1 MPRKEGLR
9 VLGALFV
16 GGLARCLVI
25 ATAGSLPACAKGQ
38 PSGAPASS
46 AATALPAGDGGTQA
60 AAPSK
65 DANVAGLSKDANV
78 AAPPKNANVIVLSID
93 SLRADMPWA
102 GYPRPIAPRLTELEA
117 RAVSYTHAHSISSY
131 TSMSLGG
138 FLGGRL
144 PSELVRSGYFFG
156 TYRKNVFFP
165 QLLKKAGIHTMGV
178 MAHMYFQSAGFD
190 AGFDDWRLVPGITFD
205 PNTDRDITSPA
216 HEKLAEEMLG
226 DPANASRRFFF
237 WAHFLDPHDQYQ
249 RHEGID
255 WGKSAR
261 DRYDGEVT
269 FTDRYVGKLLDFIAK
284 QPWAD
289 RTILIVTSDHG
300 EEFGEHN
307 MSRHGFEIWETLTH
321 VPLMVLAPGNAPRRI
336 DVLRSAVDLAPTI
349 LAFFGVAPDPS
360 PDPPY
365 EGHSLVREIYGGP
378 AESRDIWVDLPM
390 TSDNGK
396 RRALLHDSEK
406 LLCFDGD
413 TFCKLFDLAN
423 DPLEHA
429 PLPHGPEFTA
439 MKARYDEAAKSIQEV
454 APYACK
460 GDCLNHGYEKKKE
473 GN

>member
-1 MPRKEGLR
+1 MPRNNGSR
-9 VLGALFV
+9 VVRALVSGVLALGPA
-16 GGLARCLVI
+16 ASAC
-25 ATAGSLPACAKGQ
+25 ALPACSKGL
-38 PSGAPASS
+38 PSGAPASA
-46 AATALPAGDGGTQA
+46 AATYFDAGDGGAHPASST
-60 AAPSK
+60 AAP
-65 DANVAGLSKDANV
+65 AG
-78 AAPPKNANVIVLSID
+78 PPKDANVIVLSID

-117 RAVSYTHAHSISSY
+117 RSVSYTRAHSISSY

-165 QLLKKAGIHTMGV
+165 QLLQKAGVHTMGV

-216 HEKLAEEMLG
+216 HEKLAEQMLG
-226 DPANASRRFFF
+226 DPANESRRFFF
-237 WAHFLDPHDQYQ
+237 WAHFLDPHDLYQ

-255 WGKSAR
+255 WGKSPR

-269 FTDRYVGKLLDFIAK
+269 FTDRYVGKLLDFIA
-284 QPWAD
+284 QQSWAN

-321 VPLMVLAPGNAPRRI
+321 VPLMVIAPGNPPRHI
-336 DVLRSAVDLAPTI
+336 DVLRSTLDLAPTI
-349 LAFFGVAPDPS
+349 LEIFGVAAGPS

-365 EGHSLVREIYGGP
+365 EGHSLVGEIYGGP
-378 AESRDIWVDLPM
+378 AEARDIWVDLPM

-413 TFCKLFDLAN
+413 TFCKLFDLAS
-423 DPLEHA
+423 DPLEHT
-429 PLPHGPEFTA
+429 PLPRGPELTA
-439 MKARYDEAAKSIQEV
+439 MKARYDAASKSIQEV

-460 GDCLNHGYEKKKE
+460 GDCLNRGYAKKKE

>member
-1 MPRKEGLR
+1 MPGDMDSR
-9 VLGALFV
+9 VFGALV
-16 GGLARCLVI
+16 AAGLFGAAASTI
-25 ATAGSLPACAKGQ
+25 GACSKAL

-46 AATALPAGDGGTQA
+46 AATVLDAGDGGTHAIA
-60 AAPSK
+60 AAPP
-65 DANVAGLSKDANV
+65 APAG
-78 AAPPKNANVIVLSID
+78 PPKDANVIVLSID

-117 RAVSYTHAHSISSY
+117 RAVSYTRAHSISSY

-165 QLLKKAGIHTMGV
+165 QLLQKAGIHTMGV
-178 MAHMYFQSAGFD
+178 MAHMYFKSAGFD

-205 PNTDRDITSPA
+205 PNTDRDVTSPA

-226 DPANASRRFFF
+226 DPANESRRFFF
-237 WAHFLDPHDQYQ
+237 WAHFLDPHDLYQ
-249 RHEGID
+249 RHDGID

-284 QPWAD
+284 QSWAD
-289 RTILIVTSDHG
+289 RTVLILTSDHG
-300 EEFGEHN
+300 EEFGEHG

-336 DVLRSAVDLAPTI
+336 DVLRSTIDLAPTI
-349 LAFFGVAPDPS
+349 LEFFGVAPDS
-360 PDPPY
+360 SY
-365 EGHSLVREIYGGP
+365 EGHSLVREIYGAP
-378 AESRDIWVDLPM
+378 AEARDIWVDLPM

-396 RRALLHDSEK
+396 RRALLHESEK

-413 TFCKLFDLAN
+413 ALCRLFDLAN
-423 DPLEHA
+423 DPLERK
-429 PLPHGPEFTA
+429 PLPRGPELSD
-439 MKARYDEAAKSIQEV
+439 MKERYAEASKSIREI

-460 GDCLNHGYEKKKE
+460 DDCLNHGYAKKKE

>member
-1 MPRKEGLR
+1 MPRKIGSHVFS
-9 VLGALFV
+9 VLLA
-16 GGLARCLVI
+16 GGLAGGVI
-25 ATAGSLPACAKGQ
+25 VAMACSLPACSKGLS
-38 PSGAPASS
+38 SGAPASS
-46 AATALPAGDGGTQA
+46 AATILDAGDGGA
-60 AAPSK
+60 HAPSTTMPT
-65 DANVAGLSKDANV
+65 ARAVPQ
-78 AAPPKNANVIVLSID
+78 APPKDANVIVLSID

-102 GYPRPIAPRLTELEA
+102 GYARPIAPRLTELET
-117 RAVSYTHAHSISSY
+117 RAVSYTRAHSISSY

-226 DPANASRRFFF
+226 DPANESRRFFF
-237 WAHFLDPHDQYQ
+237 WAHFLDPHDLYQ
-249 RHEGID
+249 RHDGID

-261 DRYDGEVT
+261 DRYDGEIT

-284 QPWAD
+284 QSWAD

-336 DVLRSAVDLAPTI
+336 DVLRSTLDLAPTI
-349 LAFFGVAPDPS
+349 LEFFGVAPDPS
-360 PDPPY
+360 Y
-365 EGHSLVREIYGGP
+365 EGHSLVGEIYGGP
-378 AESRDIWVDLPM
+378 AEARDIWVDLPM

-429 PLPHGPEFTA
+429 PLPRGPEFKA
-439 MKARYDEAAKSIQEV
+439 MKARYDGASKSIQEV

-460 GDCLNHGYEKKKE
+460 DDCLNHGYAKKKE